1 MTTIRRLGPED
12 DLGDLIAL
20 SRDFLKEYA
29 VHHDEFFQVDELHE
43 KDIVDY
49 FARSLN
55 TEAGAT
61 FIAVLNGSIV
71 GYITLF
77 VRQQPPFYKIKKY
90 GAISGLMVH
99 KDHRRQGIASK
110 LLAEATAFFQRK
122 GIKYFTVYTAV
133 ANRAAVKFYERNG
146 MTPLYITM
154 IGETPNSTGA
164 L

>member
-1 MTTIRRLGPED
+1 MTTIRRLGPDD

-20 SRDFLKEYA
+20 SRDFFQEYA
-29 VHHDEFFQVDELHE
+29 THHDEFFQIDELHE

-55 TEAGAT
+55 TEDCAT
-61 FIAVLNGSIV
+61 FIAVLNGRIV

-77 VRQQPPFYKIKKY
+77 VRQHPPFFKIAKY

-99 KDHRRQGIASK
+99 KDHRRQGIASR
-110 LLAEATAFFQRK
+110 LLAEATAFFQQK
-122 GIKYFTVYTAV
+122 GVKYFTVYTAV
-133 ANRAAVKFYERNG
+133 ANHAAVKFYERHG
-146 MTPLYITM
+146 MTPLHINM
-154 IGETPNSTGA
+154 IGETPNRTDA